1 MTDNNSE
8 YYNGLWWKDY
18 NAHGSLF
25 WRNVDHNQDAYRYQE
40 EVFRNHISYLVSHG
54 ITSVL
59 ELGAGTGR
67 MTKIVLEE
75 LGTKEDYTNWPHHRG
90 IQTYDCIDLN
100 CGVHMVKIMENMT
113 PRLAGRCN
121 WYNLDITSE
130 EFDLII
136 NPNDHTKRYDLILA
150 SEVFMHI
157 LPVDIDDVITKMSR
171 LLSDNGHIINIDWS
185 YPTRELDASKW
196 CFIHPYDELYRKNGL
211 TPISYVSMQRIKQGL
226 YHYARR

>member
-75 LGTKEDYTNWPHHRG
+75 LDVFEVIKRGATFEDR
-90 IQTYDCIDLN
+90 
-100 CGVHMVKIMENMT
+100 
-113 PRLAGRCN
+113 
-121 WYNLDITSE
+121 
-130 EFDLII
+130 
-136 NPNDHTKRYDLILA
+136 
-150 SEVFMHI
+150 
-157 LPVDIDDVITKMSR
+157 
-171 LLSDNGHIINIDWS
+171 
-185 YPTRELDASKW
+185 TRQM
-196 CFIHPYDELYRKNGL
+196 KNGNL
-211 TPISYVSMQRIKQGL
+211 SLFMES
-226 YHYARR
+226 A